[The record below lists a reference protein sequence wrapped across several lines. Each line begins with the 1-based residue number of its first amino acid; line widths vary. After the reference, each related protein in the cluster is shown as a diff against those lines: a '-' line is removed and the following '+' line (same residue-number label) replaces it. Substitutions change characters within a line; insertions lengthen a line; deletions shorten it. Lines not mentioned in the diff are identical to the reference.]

1 MHWGY
6 ACDRD
11 TYRRLLSACDIVV
24 STAVQENFGI
34 AVVEAVGAECIPVL
48 PKRLSYPEIIP
59 ARYHA
64 SVFYQEDDDLVPH
77 LERVLSDLP
86 SVRHACR
93 GLAEAMSRYRWQA
106 IAGELDAEL
115 DSLQPLTRS

>member
-1 MHWGY
+1 M
-6 ACDRD
+6 
-11 TYRRLLSACDIVV
+11 
-24 STAVQENFGI
+24 
-34 AVVEAVGAECIPVL
+34 EAVGAECIPVL